1 MEHSPLLRWGLIF
14 IACPLPLTEDQKLDL
29 VRLAAGA
36 YFQGQGLVAFDWP
49 ELRGELRVSGG
60 EISLGSFTGRA
71 FEADVHLPTRQGL
84 VKFLVTEAQLR
95 AAWTPTIT
103 AEA

>member
-1 MEHSPLLRWGLIF
+1 MLRWGLIF
-14 IACPLPLTEDQKLDL
+14 IVCPLPLTEEQKLDL

-36 YFQGQGLVAFDWP
+36 YFQGQGQVPFDWP
-49 ELRGELRVSGG
+49 ELRGELRVTGG
-60 EISLGSFTGRA
+60 ELSLGSFTGRA

-95 AAWTPTIT
+95 AAWTPSIT